1 MATRTLKQTY
11 KAISTS
17 SRAVERCK
25 SAGIKVTHHRRL
37 MKLTNVRTIWGGHLA
52 DATCHYRNA
61 WEVSGNTYEVRTAL
75 KAAGFKWDAEHKV
88 WWSPAGSGVAQV
100 IARALA
106 GK

>member
-25 SAGIKVTHHRRL
+25 AAGIKVTHHRRL
-37 MKLTNVRTIWGGHLA
+37 MKLTNVSWCRGNHLN

-75 KAAGFKWDAEHKV
+75 KAAGFKWDADHKV
-88 WWSPAGSGVAQV
+88 WWSPAGAGVAQV